1 MKTIF
6 DEVGAM
12 DRVAGDKELLVEL
25 FEIAFED
32 TPLRIEKIEVALESG
47 DAIMV
52 AETAHAMKSAF
63 GNIGAVRCHELS
75 FELEKTGK
83 VGEIQHA
90 SDILTQLKQE
100 IELFE
105 RAVDAFKNS

>member
-32 TPLRIEKIEVALESG
+32 TPLRIEKIEVAIESG
-47 DAIMV
+47 DATTV

-83 VGEIQHA
+83 AGEIQSA
-90 SDILTQLKQE
+90 SQILSQLKQE
-100 IELFE
+100 LETFE
-105 RAVDAFKNS
+105 RAADAFRNS

>member
-12 DRVAGDKELLVEL
+12 DRVAGDKELLIEL

-32 TPLRIEKIEVALESG
+32 TPLRIEKIEVAIESG
-47 DAIMV
+47 DAITV

-63 GNIGAVRCHELS
+63 GNIGAVRCHSLS

-83 VGEIQHA
+83 AGEIQNA
-90 SDILTQLKQE
+90 PDILAQLKQE
-100 IELFE
+100 LELFE
-105 RAVDAFKNS
+105 RAADAFRNS